1 MTFEDAMVGATVRF
15 KGKDG
20 NDYHGIITSVFL
32 NGGGGFAISLP
43 NGNKIS
49 LYKERAND
57 IPIMDI
63 QVVEYKGFGVGDRVI
78 VTKYN
83 RIKGQKGVITKLYFG
98 GEFECWCRVKTK
110 VGNKDV
116 TFYIPLRCLAK
127 RTDKISEESIKS
139 NKFRSYVVALIGRY
153 LRKSEIDWSTLKW
166 NVTTA
171 GKLTTKVCSG
181 GKEITGSAKCHPDDD
196 FDIRIGVRLAV
207 QRIKEQLGQ
216 VKWKPENGDEYWYVG
231 PDNLVYF
238 KFNTN
243 TAHEEM
249 AMLLNNCFRTR
260 DDAIA
265 NVGKVRKRYKAVEEF
280 LKGYDNE

>member
-20 NDYHGIITSVFL
+20 NDCHGIITSVFL
-32 NGGGGFAISLP
+32 NNGGGFTISLP
-43 NGNKIS
+43 DNKKIS
-49 LYKERAND
+49 LYKERTNG

-110 VGNKDV
+110 VGDQDV
-116 TFYIPLRCLAK
+116 TFSIPLRCLAIQ
-127 RTDKISEESIKS
+127 TDKISEESIKS
-139 NKFRSYVVALIGRY
+139 NKFRSYVDVLIGRY
-153 LRKSEIDWSTLKW
+153 LRKSKIDWSTLKW
-166 NVTTA
+166 NITTA
-171 GKLTTKVCSG
+171 GKLTIKVCSE
-181 GKEITGSAKCHPDDD
+181 GKGITGSAKCHPDDD
-196 FDIRIGVRLAV
+196 FDIHVGVRLAV
-207 QRIKEQLGQ
+207 QRIDEQLGQ
-216 VKWKPENGDEYWYVG
+216 IKWKPKNGDEYWYVG

-238 KFNTN
+238 KYHSD
-243 TAHEEM
+243 TAHDEM
-249 AMLLNNCFRTR
+249 AMLLKNCFKTR
-260 DDAIA
+260 DDALA
-265 NVGKVRKRYKAVEEF
+265 NVENVRKRYKAVEEF